1 MLSKNYAQEGRVDIK
16 PPTGLV
22 RVENGNRG
30 HNRLGVGLIWGVRGV
45 RLVLLLFLFM
55 LTIVIL
61 RSKVFLFPNFVSKR
75 RKKAMKSEPENSVT
89 RIWAIN
95 VTQLFRTLP
104 KK

>member
-1 MLSKNYAQEGRVDIK
+1 MDIK

-30 HNRLGVGLIWGVRGV
+30 HNRLGLGVGLIWGVRGV

-61 RSKVFLFPNFVSKR
+61 RSKVFCFPILCQKGEKSKE
-75 RKKAMKSEPENSVT
+75 K
-89 RIWAIN
+89 
-95 VTQLFRTLP
+95 
-104 KK
+104 